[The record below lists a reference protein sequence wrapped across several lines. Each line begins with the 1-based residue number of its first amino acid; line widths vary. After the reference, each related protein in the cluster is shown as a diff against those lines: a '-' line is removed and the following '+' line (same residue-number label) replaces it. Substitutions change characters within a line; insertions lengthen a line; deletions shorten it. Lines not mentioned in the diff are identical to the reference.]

1 MWENASSQSPLQVFD
16 FGLSCVEGT
25 RGASALAGE
34 LLGTVN
40 YIAPEVFQSRRYT
53 RACDIWSAGIVAHE
67 LLCGDVPFANEA
79 QIKLSPLTFSEPAW
93 KTVSP
98 EAKSLVRWMLERVP
112 RNRPTAE
119 QLLQHPCLRAD
130 PPEPTARE
138 DIGRREGTA
147 GGTCSPRVGHG
158 GGSGAGDSR
167 CFSQASAG

>member
-1 MWENASSQSPLQVFD
+1 MHAFSPSVAAHPRPR
-16 FGLSCVEGT
+16 
-25 RGASALAGE
+25 RG
-34 LLGTVN
+34 V
-40 YIAPEVFQSRRYT
+40 Q
-53 RACDIWSAGIVAHE
+53 
-67 LLCGDVPFANEA
+67 
-79 QIKLSPLTFSEPAW
+79 SPLTFSEPAW